1 MTKTE
6 SGILMEALEHIH
18 VGMVDLHKRVDPA
31 YVAPTYH
38 LPNNVKSADAGA
50 FAILVEMIATDL
62 QHLSEAT
69 FPSI

>member
-1 MTKTE
+1 MTKNE

-18 VGMVDLHKRVDPA
+18 VDMVELHKRIDPA

-38 LPNNVKSADAGA
+38 IPTNVKSADAGA

-62 QHLSEAT
+62 AHLSEA
-69 FPSI
+69 IK

>member
-1 MTKTE
+1 MTKHE

-18 VGMVDLHKRVDPA
+18 VDMVELHKRVDPA

-38 LPNNVKSADAGA
+38 LPTNMKSADAGA

-62 QHLSEAT
+62 THLSET
-69 FPSI
+69 IK